1 MTTEAKRTVHQAV
14 LDVMAA
20 IGAVGKGSM
29 QQGFAFRGI
38 DAVLN
43 SVAPAMRDHGLTI
56 HPTKVEHRRGVQQFS
71 GGKSGSCIDVIVDY
85 AFTGPDG
92 SSFTAQVAAEASDV
106 GDKATAKAM
115 SVALRTCLIQ
125 TFAIPTEESGPDWAG
140 LFETATS
147 RGKDALLALRHQGKA
162 AGAPEG
168 MFKAI
173 EDALAA
179 LPLEGK
185 IQ

>member
-1 MTTEAKRTVHQAV
+1 MSDTKRTAHQAV

-20 IGAVGKGSM
+20 VGSVNKGSM

-38 DAVLN
+38 DAILN
-43 SVAPAMRDHGLTI
+43 AISPAMRDHGLTI
-56 HPTKVEHRRGVQQFS
+56 HPTKVEHRRGIQKFS
-71 GGKSGSCIDVIVDY
+71 GGKEGSCIDVIVDY

-92 SSFTAQVAAEASDV
+92 SSFTSQVAAEATDV

-125 TFAIPTEESGPDWAG
+125 TFALPTEETGPDWQA
-140 LFETATS
+140 LFGTARS
-147 RGKDALLALRHQGKA
+147 RGKDALVALRHQGKA
-162 AGAPEG
+162 AGAPEE
-168 MFKAI
+168 MFAEI
-173 EDALAA
+173 EKALAA
-179 LPLEGK
+179 LPIEGK